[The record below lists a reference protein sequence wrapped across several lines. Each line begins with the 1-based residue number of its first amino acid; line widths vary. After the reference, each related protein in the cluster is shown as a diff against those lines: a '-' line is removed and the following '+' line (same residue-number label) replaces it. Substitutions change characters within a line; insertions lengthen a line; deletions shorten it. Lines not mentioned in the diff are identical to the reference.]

1 MRAHLGIFR
10 KKDGSIR
17 TMRFITL
24 DNLPKEFFISQTK
37 GTGKKRTLVEGN
49 KLVWDLDRQGF
60 RVFNKNTIIGEI
72 EDFNIESLENFEQ
85 QNKTSE
91 TRDLSS

>member
-17 TMRFITL
+17 TMRFVTL
-24 DNLPKEFFISQTK
+24 DNLPEGFFISQTK

-49 KLVWDLDRQGF
+49 KLVWDLDKQGF
-60 RVFNKNTIIGEI
+60 RVFNRNTIIGEI